1 MNQKAA
7 CMDFLESLGRV
18 PNNPGFRGKSI
29 NMIKL
34 KKLSKLAGGII
45 ALSVLAGYSCSSG
58 EKPEIRKP
66 NIIVLLVDDAGYAD
80 FGFMGSKDLK
90 TPNID
95 KLAYGGVIFTDAHV
109 SATVCGPS
117 RAGILTGRYQQRF
130 GFECNPSSDSCG
142 VDLNEITIASS
153 LKKEGYTTAAFGK
166 WHLGNKPGYRP
177 NERGFDY
184 YWGFLAGG
192 RSYFPNPNNDLE
204 GKPQAITENF
214 NHVTFDGYL
223 TDRLGDKAVDFIE
236 KNKNKPFFIYW
247 APNAV
252 HTPMEAK
259 AEDLALFEGHPRQK
273 LAAMTWALDR
283 AVGNMV
289 AKLEKEGL
297 LENTLIFFL
306 SDNGGA
312 ANNQS
317 TNFPLKG
324 FKGNKFEGGH
334 RIPFF
339 VTWASKIKGGE
350 TFGGLTSSLD
360 IYATALDVATG
371 KTSGVNNL
379 DGVSLIPYLTGEK
392 QGDPHSELFWRKDK
406 MASARVGDFKL
417 IRVEKLSS
425 GLYNLS
431 DDLGESVNLSSSDPE
446 HFQQLDSA
454 LQNWEKKTIA
464 PLWTEGDQ
472 WDTITWMIHQD
483 LLLNRSVRASDPGQ
497 LKRNIQTRK

>member
-1 MNQKAA
+1 MLK
-7 CMDFLESLGRV
+7 
-18 PNNPGFRGKSI
+18 I
-29 NMIKL
+29 NDST
-34 KKLSKLAGGII
+34 KLSGII
-45 ALSVLAGYSCSSG
+45 VLSVIVTCSFNSE
-58 EKPEIRKP
+58 EKSKIKKP

-95 KLAYGGVIFTDAHV
+95 KLAANGVVFTDAHV

-117 RAGILTGRYQQRF
+117 RAGIITGRYQQRF

-142 VDLNEITIASS
+142 VDLNEFTIASAM
-153 LKKEGYTTAAFGK
+153 KQAGYTTAAFGK
-166 WHLGNKPGYRP
+166 WHLGDKPGYRP

-192 RSYFPNPNNDLE
+192 RSYFSNPNTDQK
-204 GKPQAITENF
+204 GKSQAITENF
-214 NHVTFDGYL
+214 THVTFDGYL
-223 TDRLGDKAVDFIE
+223 TDRLGDKAVDFIG
-236 KNKNKPFFIYW
+236 KNKDKPFFIYW

-259 AEDLALFEGHPRQK
+259 TEDLALFDGHPRQK

-283 AVGNMV
+283 AVGNIV

-334 RIPFF
+334 RVPFF
-339 VTWASKIKGGE
+339 VSWASGIKGGR
-350 TFGGLTSSLD
+350 TFDGLTSSLD
-360 IYATALDVATG
+360 IYATALDAVNE
-371 KTSGVNNL
+371 KTYEVNNL
-379 DGVSLIPYLTGEK
+379 DGVSLIPYLTGKK
-392 QGDPHSELFWRKDK
+392 QGDPHSELFWRKDN
-406 MASARVGDFKL
+406 MASVRVGDYKL
-417 IRVEKLSS
+417 IRVEKLPSV
-425 GLYNLS
+425 LYNLA
-431 DDLGESVNLSSSDPE
+431 DDLGETNNLSATDEKDFRELSSE
-446 HFQQLDSA
+446 LE
-454 LQNWEKKTIA
+454 NWEKETIK
-464 PLWTEGDQ
+464 PLWTEGAA

-483 LLLNRSVRASDPGQ
+483 LMLNRTVRAKDPGQ
-497 LKRNIQTRK
+497 LKKYKQNKNQK

>member
-1 MNQKAA
+1 
-7 CMDFLESLGRV
+7 
-18 PNNPGFRGKSI
+18 
-29 NMIKL
+29 MIKL
-34 KKLSKLAGGII
+34 KKSSKLAGGII
-45 ALSVLAGYSCSSG
+45 ALSVVAGYSCNSG
-58 EKPEIRKP
+58 EKSKIKKP

-95 KLAYGGVIFTDAHV
+95 KLAAGGVIFTDAHV

-117 RAGILTGRYQQRF
+117 RAGIMTGRYQQRF

-142 VDLNEITIASS
+142 VDLNEITIASA

-192 RSYFPNPNNDLE
+192 RSYFSNPNADQE

-214 NHVTFDGYL
+214 THVTFDGYL
-223 TDRLGDKAVDFIE
+223 TDRLGDKAVDFIG
-236 KNKNKPFFIYW
+236 KNKDKPFFIYW

-259 AEDLALFEGHPRQK
+259 TEDLVLFDGHPRQK

-283 AVGNMV
+283 AVGDIV

-339 VTWASKIKGGE
+339 VTWASEIKGGA

-360 IYATALDVATG
+360 IYATALDAANQ
-371 KTSGVNNL
+371 KTSEANDL
-379 DGVSLIPYLTGEK
+379 DGVSLLPYLTGKK

-406 MASARVGDFKL
+406 MASARIGDYKL
-417 IRVEKLSS
+417 IRVEEIPPVM
-425 GLYNLS
+425 YNLFN
-431 DDLGESVNLSSSDPE
+431 DLGETVNLISNDRE

-454 LQNWEKKTIA
+454 LKNWEKKTIV
-464 PLWTEGDQ
+464 PLWTEGAQ

-483 LLLNRSVRASDPGQ
+483 LMLNRQVRAKDPGQ
-497 LKRNIQTRK
+497 LKKNIQTKK